1 MNNFVYRV
9 HPAINIGRVG
19 NSEEYLISPETP
31 AGLPVE
37 GGGDHVGGLPIRPED
52 GETITSRDV
61 RDRNGGLKRQ
71 AARYRIYQY
80 PKPPGHET
88 YPYGSDDDT
97 PEGKGEGKEIV
108 IGSKIG
114 GKTVTD
120 IVWTVHLANKKANGY
135 VLENPNLAP
144 REQII
149 DGYEDGMTPPLRNLA
164 EGNDPNNAGR
174 LRRLIIDPG
183 PRTISGRAH
192 EVVRFDRKTVAS
204 YWNGSER
211 KPLPNYPKSYPD
223 DSFPS
228 LYAPQGRI
236 DTLGELRTDDEG
248 RLHAIAAYGRAC
260 AFTGETPLAQ
270 AVDNDGWFDDTG
282 DGPVS
287 AVLLFDD
294 GTAQEVHGAWAVMTD
309 PSYAP
314 QTLNVVSLWEDVYDS
329 WVRKLGLA
337 PQVFDGRFLA
347 DPKKPKKPYKPFF
360 EEQLLPI
367 FRAAALQ
374 RWNTNLPPMAIQAHD
389 AVGRISANDD
399 PAETIL
405 SGLAFIRNPN
415 NPGEDLVGPPLMPLS
430 LGDQGRPFMSITLT
444 QYFFL
449 SQWNRGK
456 DYFRKKSMKLGPG
469 EYLDRAVLT
478 CCLGGRFSPGIDMTF
493 IVRQPELYITDWRTS
508 GSGPFR
514 IRPKKLDYESAQA
527 SQPFLSRGW
536 IPLRESSREGAEPGD
551 TSKFMS
557 VPWHTDYN
565 SCASHPTSPNTA
577 PPSQVN
583 APTLYW
589 SWPAQRPVAVYVANE
604 VRKERDGREVL
615 GPQRF
620 SVRGLGTETPN
631 PAVQGRYQLYIDFVM
646 NWFRVGTVIQG
657 TAIDA
662 GSGGP
667 FRADLFLEV
676 QSQMDPPN
684 PPPWPMNQVGP
695 IPPYEAL

>member
-1 MNNFVYRV
+1 MKDYVYRV

-19 NSEEYLISPETP
+19 NSREYLISPETP
-31 AGLPVE
+31 AGLPLP
-37 GGGDHVGGLPIRPED
+37 GGGEQVGGLPIRPED
-52 GETITSRDV
+52 DQTITSRDL
-61 RDRNGGLKRQ
+61 RDRDGGLKRM
-71 AARYRIYQY
+71 AARFRIFQY
-80 PKPPGHET
+80 PPHKGNET
-88 YPYGSDDDT
+88 WPYGN
-97 PEGKGEGKEIV
+97 GGEGKEIV
-108 IGSKIG
+108 IGSKVG
-114 GKTVTD
+114 SRTVTD

-135 VLENPNLAP
+135 VLENPDLAP

-149 DGYEDGMTPPLRNLA
+149 DGYDDGRLPPLRNPQ
-164 EGNDPNNAGR
+164 EGPDPNNAGR
-174 LRRLIIDPG
+174 LRRLVIDPG
-183 PRTISGRAH
+183 PRTISGRDR
-192 EVVRFDRKTVAS
+192 EPVPFDRQTPAS
-204 YWNGSER
+204 YWDGTQR
-211 KPLPNYPKSYPD
+211 KHLPNYPKSYPD
-223 DSFPS
+223 DSFPD
-228 LYAPQGRI
+228 LLAPQGSI
-236 DTLGELRTDDEG
+236 DTLGELRTDQDG

-260 AFTGETPLAQ
+260 GFTQNTPLGT
-270 AVDNDGWFDDTG
+270 AVDNDCWFDDTG

-287 AVLLFDD
+287 AVLIFDD
-294 GTAQEVHGAWAVMTD
+294 DSTEEVTGAWVVMTD
-309 PSYAP
+309 PSFAP
-314 QTLNVVSLWEDVYDS
+314 QTLNVVSLWEDIYDT

-337 PQVFDGRFLA
+337 PQIFDGRFLA
-347 DPKKPKKPYKPFF
+347 DPKPPGKRYRPFF

-374 RWNTNLPPMAIQAHD
+374 RWNTNLPRMAIQAHD
-389 AVGRISANDD
+389 AVGRITARDN
-399 PAETIL
+399 PADTIL

-456 DYFRKKSMKLGPG
+456 DYFRDEHLKLGPG

-493 IVRQPELYITDWRTS
+493 IVRQPELYLDDWRTS
-508 GSGPFR
+508 GAGPFR
-514 IRPKKLDYESAQA
+514 IQPKKLDYERAQA

-536 IPLRESSREGAEPGD
+536 IPLRESSSEGAEPGD

-557 VPWHTDYN
+557 IPWHTDYN
-565 SCASHPTSPNTA
+565 SCASHPTDPPTA
-577 PPSQVN
+577 PVSQTG

-589 SWPAQRPVAVYVANE
+589 SWPAQRPVAVFLANE
-604 VRKERDGREVL
+604 VRKEREGFERL

-620 SVRGLGTETPN
+620 SIRGIGTETPN
-631 PAVQGRYQLYIDFVM
+631 PAVQGRYQFYIDFVH
-646 NWFRVGTVIQG
+646 NWFRVGTIVQG
-657 TAIDA
+657 TAIDE

-667 FRADLFLEV
+667 FPADLFLEV

-684 PPPWPMNQVGP
+684 PPPWPLNQVGP